1 MIEYHIDW
9 FIQRN
14 VKTTEL
20 QNVLYTG
27 SFGTSSEYGIM
38 YRPIFEYKVEVIV
51 VNDNEEDSHLRGECS
66 VKEYHVSDIELLYP
80 VQTKE
85 LVGLTEENLNEIKTW
100 LDKQFLLCK
109 RDYNFHY
116 EENDNE

>member
-9 FIQRN
+9 FIQRDKEDN
-14 VKTTEL
+14 KL
-20 QNVLYTG
+20 LNAKYTG
-27 SFGTSSEYGIM
+27 SFGTSPEYGIM

-66 VKEYHVSDIELLYP
+66 VNEYRISDIELLYP

-85 LVGLTEENLNEIKTW
+85 LVGLTENNLDEIKTW

-109 RDYNFHY
+109 RDYNIYY